1 MEGSNLGFQTWVI
14 AMYLL
19 STGIKGVSSMK
30 LHRDLGIT
38 QKTAWFIGHRLRES
52 WAKDKNVFTGPTEV
66 DETYIGGKEK
76 NKHSNKKLNA
86 GRGAVGKTPVVGAKD
101 RATNQV
107 KGKVVKNTDQESLQG
122 FIRERVEP
130 GSTVYTD
137 DHGGYNRIGLD
148 FNHAAVRHSVREYV
162 KGQVHTNG
170 IESFW
175 ALLKRGSYG
184 TFHKMSAKH
193 LQRYVDEFA
202 GRHNIRSLDTIDQMT
217 AMVRGMDG
225 KRLRYRDLVG

>member
-52 WAKDKNVFTGPTEV
+52 WAKDKSVFSGPVEV

-76 NKHSNKKLNA
+76 NKHSNKKLHA

-101 RATNQV
+101 RTTNQV
-107 KGKVVKNTDQESLQG
+107 KASVIQGTTQDELVYCPESSRRYFGRL
-122 FIRERVEP
+122 FADSFVALPRKTP
-130 GSTVYTD
+130 GIPASRASLTTKIHPELTPRTSRTV
-137 DHGGYNRIGLD
+137 H
-148 FNHAAVRHSVREYV
+148 
-162 KGQVHTNG
+162 
-170 IESFW
+170 
-175 ALLKRGSYG
+175 
-184 TFHKMSAKH
+184 
-193 LQRYVDEFA
+193 
-202 GRHNIRSLDTIDQMT
+202 
-217 AMVRGMDG
+217 
-225 KRLRYRDLVG
+225 